1 MSSASLAYAQHM
13 NSLQAAFEMRMSSV
27 PLSCYK
33 LQAYKSGGRSTL
45 QHYCRKRPTI
55 NMQTRKG
62 HRLLMA
68 EEKGR
73 RFEHRP
79 HPKLMIH
86 LFIYLQ
92 IYFNHQM
99 MYLTHLLM
107 FLRHLLMMNYMF
119 LSNQGPHLYLA
130 KSPVNHRCHH
140 MHLLISPPPPAWP
153 ITRGRRRRKGPRKT
167 PATSSSQRKS

>member
-1 MSSASLAYAQHM
+1 MSSTSLAYAQHM
-13 NSLQAAFEMRMSSV
+13 NSLRAAFEMRMSSV

-55 NMQTRKG
+55 NMPNKKRTSSTHGRGKG
-62 HRLLMA
+62 KKIPASSSSKADDPPVHIPA
-68 EEKGR
+68 D
-73 RFEHRP
+73 
-79 HPKLMIH
+79 I
-86 LFIYLQ
+86 LQ
-92 IYFNHQM
+92 PPDDVLDTPADVPETPPNDELHVPEQS
-99 MYLTHLLM
+99 
-107 FLRHLLMMNYMF
+107 R
-119 LSNQGPHLYLA
+119 
-130 KSPVNHRCHH
+130 SPSLPREVSVNHRCHH